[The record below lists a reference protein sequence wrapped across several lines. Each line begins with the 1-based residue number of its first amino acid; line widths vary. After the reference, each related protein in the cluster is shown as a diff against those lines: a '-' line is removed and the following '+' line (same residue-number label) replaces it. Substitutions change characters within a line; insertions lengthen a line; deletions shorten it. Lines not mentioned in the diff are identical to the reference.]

1 MSTYVSLQEWAEK
14 KFGYV
19 PTSATLSRYAKNGQI
34 YPKPV
39 KFGGRWR
46 VDPDAQFLELQPI
59 KYDGTDELLRR
70 VLEGGTRKRKSQ
82 KSR

>member
-1 MSTYVSLQEWAEK
+1 MTTYVSLKEWAQS

-19 PTSATLSRYAKNGQI
+19 PTPATLSLYARNGQI

-46 VDPDAQFLELQPI
+46 VDPEAQFLELQPTNH
-59 KYDGTDELLRR
+59 DTSNPLLGRI
-70 VLEGGTRKRKSQ
+70 LNGG
-82 KSR
+82 

>member
-1 MSTYVSLQEWAEK
+1 MSTYVSLQEWAQS

-19 PTSATLSRYAKNGQI
+19 PTPATLSLYARSGRI

-46 VDPDAQFLELQPI
+46 VDPEAQFLELQSSNYETSNP
-59 KYDGTDELLRR
+59 LLKKI
-70 VLEGGTRKRKSQ
+70 LSGG
-82 KSR
+82 

>member
-1 MSTYVSLQEWAEK
+1 MNTYVSLQEWADK
-14 KFGYV
+14 KFGHV

-46 VDPDAQFLELQPI
+46 VDPEAQFLELQSSNYETSNP
-59 KYDGTDELLRR
+59 LLKKI
-70 VLEGGTRKRKSQ
+70 LSGG
-82 KSR
+82 

>member
-1 MSTYVSLQEWAEK
+1 MTAYVSLKEWAEK

-19 PTSATLSRYAKNGQI
+19 PSATTLSLYARNGQI

-46 VDPDAQFLELQPI
+46 VDPNAQFHELQPANNDFI
-59 KYDGTDELLRR
+59 DKPL
-70 VLEGGTRKRKSQ
+70 VRKAINGS
-82 KSR
+82 

>member
-1 MSTYVSLQEWAEK
+1 MATYVSLKEWAQS

-19 PTSATLSRYAKNGQI
+19 PTPATLSLYARNGQI

-46 VDPDAQFLELQPI
+46 VDPEAQFLELQLANHDTSNP
-59 KYDGTDELLRR
+59 LLGRI
-70 VLEGGTRKRKSQ
+70 LNGG
-82 KSR
+82 

>member
-1 MSTYVSLQEWAEK
+1 MNTYVSLQEWADK
-14 KFGYV
+14 KFGHV

-46 VDPDAQFLELQPI
+46 VDPEAQFLELQPTNH
-59 KYDGTDELLRR
+59 DTSNPLLRKI
-70 VLEGGTRKRKSQ
+70 LNGG
-82 KSR
+82 